1 MAERLLGDP
10 GRVLPDRE
18 GTWMKFDPVFL
29 PEDRRL
35 GGRASQTFLKHF
47 NGCPRS
53 GFLYAK
59 YKGEAQTVKM
69 MRGSA
74 GHRIFELATNAMV
87 DAKQPTIP
95 PELVKAIVD
104 EVLADPEYP
113 LPLEEHDYLREMS
126 FRWAS
131 EWTVD
136 PAYVVATETLF
147 VLEIGGYQVR
157 CKVDFAQLLED
168 GAALYIV
175 DYKTGQGVHRYE
187 DVARVMSDGRL
198 MAKNFQLVLYALAMA
213 FGVPVRIDP
222 CPNCQLGG
230 PVTPDYAASMV
241 LGIPCAVCDDR
252 RVVETPEP
260 FSVASGVQRF
270 DLEFVYPAVET
281 REKVMLRRPMT
292 LTRTDLHA
300 YRASLEAT
308 LTRLAIAERDG
319 DWPAVVSDS
328 ACGMCPASSECPIP
342 PVLRDYLG
350 AIDSPEQVES
360 AASALDRGKSEHR
373 KMQAVL
379 RAYAKA
385 NGGRI
390 RYGNKVWELVYSE
403 HEEIKDKQVLW
414 DAVERSLRTGEPFDR
429 SEHVKT
435 KGRTDF
441 VARDITEEDEDA

>member
-1 MAERLLGDP
+1 
-10 GRVLPDRE
+10 
-18 GTWMKFDPVFL
+18 MKFDPVFL

-47 NGCPRS
+47 NACPRS

-87 DAKQPTIP
+87 DAEQPTIP
-95 PELVKAIVD
+95 AELVKAIVD

-136 PAYVVATETLF
+136 PPYVVATETLF
-147 VLEIGGYQVR
+147 VLELGGYQVR

-213 FGVPVRIDP
+213 FGVPVRVEECDWCNWPGKAAGESGWAEPERVWQAHGGVIQDGYGV
-222 CPNCQLGG
+222 CPNCGG
-230 PVTPDYAASMV
+230 T
-241 LGIPCAVCDDR
+241 R
-252 RVVETPEP
+252 RMEFPEP

-308 LTRLAIAERDG
+308 LQRLAVAERDG

-342 PVLRDYLG
+342 AKLRDYLG
-350 AIDSPEQVES
+350 AIKTPEMVAD
-360 AASALDRGKSEHR
+360 AAAVLDRSKGEHR

-379 RAYAKA
+379 RAHAKA

-403 HEEIKDKQVLW
+403 HEEIVDKQVLW
-414 DAVERSLRTGEPFDR
+414 DAIARSLRTGEPFDR
-429 SEHVKT
+429 GEHVKT

-441 VARDITEEDEDA
+441 VARDITEEDEDDGA